1 MKNKIVSNKEYWDNF
16 YTNFKENSETNFARF
31 CFEKIKNIDSV
42 SLIELGCGNGR
53 DSIFFSSNKIPVLG
67 VDLSK
72 IAIENLNNLF
82 LDNSKFFNCDFA
94 NIEAIDSTLK
104 EFAENKIK
112 VFYSRFSM
120 HCVNETVEDHLL
132 NWIRNQMRNEDMFF
146 IETRTTEDELFKVGI
161 ETDGGY
167 FTDHYRRFIDYRK
180 FENKINQIGFEVDF
194 QILDRGLAKYKE
206 EDPKIMRFI
215 LKSGK

>member
-1 MKNKIVSNKEYWDNF
+1 
-16 YTNFKENSETNFARF
+16 
-31 CFEKIKNIDSV
+31 
-42 SLIELGCGNGR
+42 
-53 DSIFFSSNKIPVLG
+53 
-67 VDLSK
+67 
-72 IAIENLNNLF
+72 
-82 LDNSKFFNCDFA
+82 
-94 NIEAIDSTLK
+94 
-104 EFAENKIK
+104 
-112 VFYSRFSM
+112 
-120 HCVNETVEDHLL
+120 
-132 NWIRNQMRNEDMFF
+132 MFF

-194 QILDRGLAKYKE
+194 QIFDRGLAKYKE